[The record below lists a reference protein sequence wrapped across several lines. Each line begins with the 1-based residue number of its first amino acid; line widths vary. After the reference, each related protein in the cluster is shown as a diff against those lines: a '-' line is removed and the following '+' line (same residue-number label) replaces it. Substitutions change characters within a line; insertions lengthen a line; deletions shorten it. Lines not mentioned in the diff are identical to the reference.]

1 MKKKLKMKYCQR
13 RTNKIVWR
21 HDIGRSKQRWSTKR
35 RSRRLRR
42 CFDSSRISL
51 VFQCFWHLVG
61 EKVSENQ
68 KGEKAKKTKNTFPIF
83 LSPLCLPF
91 LLFSFFFFLSFLLSF
106 FLSLFLSLSLSF
118 SVFLSFTISFL
129 YLSFF
134 FSFFFF
140 SLFLGEKNHQ
150 NHRNYRKSPKTPKSP
165 KITENTQKPYK
176 NRGAKNNFCKNHE
189 ILQK

>member
-68 KGEKAKKTKNTFPIF
+68 KGKKQKKNTKNTFPMF
-83 LSPLCLPF
+83 LKPPLS
-91 LLFSFFFFLSFLLSF
+91 SFPSFHVLFLSFLLS
-106 FLSLFLSLSLSF
+106 LSLSLSF
-118 SVFLSFTISFL
+118 SLFLSFTISFL
-129 YLSFF
+129 YLSYF
-134 FSFFFF
+134 FSFFFI
-140 SLFLGEKNHQ
+140 SLSFWAKKNHQ

-165 KITENTQKPYK
+165 KITEITENTQKPYR

-189 ILQK
+189 TLRK